1 MPRAASTVRTARPTL
16 EHEGRLRESVG
27 AQCIAGIDEAGRGPL
42 AGPVVA
48 AAVVLPVGFAH
59 RHLHDSK
66 KLSPARR
73 AALYRELTTDLD
85 IYWACAALDSADI
98 DRLNILRA
106 THEAMR
112 RALLAL
118 PIRPDHALID
128 GLPVH
133 PFPVPHTALVEG
145 DALSLSI
152 AAASV
157 IAKVTRDRMME
168 EFDARFPAYGF
179 SRHKGYPTSRHL
191 AILARDGP
199 CPIHRYSF
207 RPVAE
212 PHLAFAAYGS
222 AAAAGLARR
231 KGGGEVSPNLGLQGA
246 LPAFPPAGSQGGD

>member
-1 MPRAASTVRTARPTL
+1 MPRAASPVRLTRPDL
-16 EHEGRLRESVG
+16 EHETRLRESGSARGIVG
-27 AQCIAGIDEAGRGPL
+27 VDEAGRGPL

-48 AAVVLPVGFAH
+48 AAVMLPGDFKH

-66 KLSPARR
+66 KLTPARR
-73 AALYRELTTDLD
+73 KSIYRELTTSLD
-85 IYWACAALDSADI
+85 VVWACATLDAGEV

-112 RALLAL
+112 RAVLSLDL
-118 PIRPDHALID
+118 RPDHALID

-133 PFPVPHTALVEG
+133 PFPIPHTAIVEG
-145 DALSLSI
+145 DSISLSI

-168 EFDARFPAYGF
+168 EFDAQFPAYGF
-179 SRHKGYPTSRHL
+179 SQHKGYPTSRHL

-207 RPVAE
+207 RPVAQ
-212 PHLAFAAYGS
+212 PLLAFAAHGS
-222 AAAAGLARR
+222 AASAGLARR
-231 KGGGEVSPNLGLQGA
+231 KGGGEVSPTLGLQGA
-246 LPAFPPAGSQGGD
+246 LPTVSSEGSQG